1 MDPRINHA
9 DSAMPFSWLSFG
21 FIGVVFA
28 RFLTRRD
35 RTKFALSSIHILLFV
50 LFSTIFVLT
59 RILKFG
65 NLSTHLLP
73 DHPRHPNNPYLES
86 WQAFLYTIK
95 FPPDLA
101 YSSLCLGVNS
111 LLFAVIMLCKT
122 EWKEKSPL
130 LQFGRAPV
138 FFYVANV
145 SLRACTALVSVET
158 FLTTVVSPAS
168 RLPLRRIIRAGF
180 LRSSYETESWACFDM
195 LFWYPYYR
203 VVPLPWIHS
212 IQRRPKFTR
221 LSRFPFRV
229 HPTAEH

>member
-1 MDPRINHA
+1 MSRSDWQFRDD
-9 DSAMPFSWLSFG
+9 DSDCSLIRSWLPFG
-21 FIGVVFA
+21 LIGVVFA
-28 RFLTRRD
+28 RFLTRRE
-35 RTKFALSSIHILLFV
+35 RTKVALSVIHIALF
-50 LFSTIFVLT
+50 LFFATFFVLT

-111 LLFAVIMLCKT
+111 LMFVIIMLCKT

-130 LQFGRAPV
+130 LQFGRSPI

-145 SLRACTALVSVET
+145 SSI
-158 FLTTVVSPAS
+158 S
-168 RLPLRRIIRAGF
+168 
-180 LRSSYETESWACFDM
+180 
-195 LFWYPYYR
+195 LF
-203 VVPLPWIHS
+203 VQL
-212 IQRRPKFTR
+212 
-221 LSRFPFRV
+221 
-229 HPTAEH
+229 